1 MIHAMTVILSGW
13 LSVIIEGGL
22 LPLVKTQRFT
32 DFAASWWK
40 LLTNQITGHF
50 YCEGLIWN

>member
-13 LSVIIEGGL
+13 LLVIIEGGL